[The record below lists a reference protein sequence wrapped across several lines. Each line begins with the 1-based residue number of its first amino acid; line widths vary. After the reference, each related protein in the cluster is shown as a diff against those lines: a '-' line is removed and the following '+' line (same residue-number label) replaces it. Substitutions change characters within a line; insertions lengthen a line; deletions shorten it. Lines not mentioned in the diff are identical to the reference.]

1 MKVAFYTLG
10 CKVNTYESEAI
21 AELFMNHGYELVD
34 HREYSDVYIINT
46 CTVTNSG
53 DAKSRKAIRKLI
65 KQNPEAVVAVMG
77 CYSQMDADTVAAIE
91 GVDIV
96 IGTSHREQLLD
107 LVEEHLRYRKKIKE
121 VTDMSRYRVFD
132 EISVTSFHENTRAF
146 LKIEDGCNHFCTYCI
161 IPFARGRVRSRKP
174 ESVLEEARKLIDHNY
189 HELVLTGIHTGGYG
203 QDLDGYSF
211 YDLLKDLAKLDGLKR
226 LRISSIEMNELSHD
240 IIELIKEHEV
250 FARHLHIP
258 LQSGSDAILK
268 AMNRHYTIEEFAD
281 KLAYIRKEI
290 PGIAI
295 TTDVIVGFPGESDA
309 HFLEMKENIKRL
321 AFSELHVFPY
331 SRRSGTKAALM
342 KDQVHG
348 TIKSI
353 RVNELLALNEELAQN
368 FIQSQKD
375 KIQSVLFETSK
386 DGYTEGHASNYIKI
400 KVPMDPTLENQ
411 VKEVKIVNANYQ
423 DTYGKVL
430 EKKLP

>member
-21 AELFMNHGYELVD
+21 AELFANHGYEVVHPKD
-34 HREYSDVYIINT
+34 YSDVYIINT

-53 DAKSRKAIRKLI
+53 DSKSRKAIRKLI

-77 CYSQMDADTVAAIE
+77 CYSQMDADTVASID

-107 LVEEHLRYRKKIKE
+107 LVEEHIRQRRKIKE

-132 EISVTSFHENTRAF
+132 EIQVTSFQENTRAF

-174 ESVLEEARKLIDHNY
+174 ESVLEEARKLIAHNY
-189 HELVLTGIHTGGYG
+189 HEIVLTGIHTGGYG
-203 QDLDGYSF
+203 QDLEDYSF
-211 YDLLKDLAKLDGLKR
+211 YDLLNDLSNLEGLKR
-226 LRISSIEMNELSHD
+226 LRISSIEMNELSED
-240 IIELIKEHEV
+240 IIKLMKENDV
-250 FARHLHIP
+250 FAKHLHIP
-258 LQSGSDAILK
+258 LQSGSDKILK
-268 AMNRHYTIEEFAD
+268 KMNRHYTIKEFKE
-281 KLAYIRKEI
+281 KLAYIRQEI
-290 PGIAI
+290 KGIAI
-295 TTDVIVGFPGESDA
+295 TTDVIVGFPTETDED
-309 HFLEMKENIKRL
+309 FLEMKENIKDL

-331 SRRSGTKAALM
+331 SRRSGTKAAQM

-353 RVNELLALNEELAQN
+353 RVNELISLNEELAQD
-368 FIQSQKD
+368 FIEQEKD
-375 KIQSVLFETSK
+375 HVQSVLFETTK
-386 DGYTEGHASNYIKI
+386 GDYTEGHASNYIKI
-400 KVPMDPTLENQ
+400 KVPSDPTLENQ
-411 VKEVKIVNANYQ
+411 VKNVKITKASYQ

-430 EKKLP
+430 

>member
-21 AELFMNHGYELVD
+21 AELFVNNGYEQVD
-34 HREYSDVYIINT
+34 AKEYSDVYIINT

-77 CYSQMDADTVAAIE
+77 CYSQMDADAVASID

-96 IGTSHREQLLD
+96 IGTSHREQLLE
-107 LVEEHLRYRKKIKE
+107 LVEEHLRHRLKIKE

-161 IPFARGRVRSRKP
+161 IPFARGRVRSRSRD
-174 ESVLEEARKLIDHNY
+174 SVLAEAKKLIQNNY
-189 HELVLTGIHTGGYG
+189 HEIVLTGIHTGGYG
-203 QDLDGYSF
+203 QDLEDYSF
-211 YDLLKDLAKLDGLKR
+211 YDLLSELSQLKDLKR
-226 LRISSIEMNELSHD
+226 LRISSIELNEITD
-240 IIELIKEHEV
+240 EIIELIRKNEV
-250 FARHLHIP
+250 FAKHLHIP
-258 LQSGSDAILK
+258 LQSGSDEILK
-268 AMNRHYTIEEFAD
+268 KMNRHYTMEEF
-281 KLAYIRKEI
+281 KTRIQNIRKKI

-295 TTDVIVGFPGESDA
+295 TTDIIVGFPGETDA
-309 HFLEMKENIKRL
+309 HFEEMKQNIIDL
-321 AFSELHVFPY
+321 SFSELHVFPY
-331 SRRSGTKAALM
+331 SRRSGTKAAEM

-353 RVNELLALNEELAQN
+353 RVNELISLNEVLAEK
-368 FIQSQKD
+368 FIREQQSTL
-375 KIQSVLFETSK
+375 QSVLFETSK
-386 DGYTEGHASNYIKI
+386 DGYTIGHSSNYIRI
-400 KVPMDPTLENQ
+400 KVKEDQTLHNQ
-411 VKEVKIVNANYQ
+411 LRDVEIQEITYQ
-423 DTYGKVL
+423 DTIGEVRN
-430 EKKLP
+430 